1 MARIVSSERRRS
13 LNTFLVELRETTL
26 GWDYAAQNERVSV
39 WIAAQSAGGE
49 VALAYPAV
57 GFGSDF
63 PWGCVAVTADSCGM
77 DAEWHSGLED
87 AAIHAG
93 FLPTS
98 RIVTDPASESFIVL
112 AKAVDVSRDA
122 TASLVIV
129 LGDLGNA
136 ASARPPSAVAEV
148 LRLHDDL
155 DVASARR
162 VLNYWQL
169 DAGLRQAIDD
179 LNEGAA

>member
-1 MARIVSSERRRS
+1 MARIVSSERRLS

-39 WIAAQSAGGE
+39 WIVAQSAGGE

-77 DAEWHSGLED
+77 DSEWHSGLED

-98 RIVTDPASESFIVL
+98 WACRT
-112 AKAVDVSRDA
+112 R
-122 TASLVIV
+122 T
-129 LGDLGNA
+129 
-136 ASARPPSAVAEV
+136 
-148 LRLHDDL
+148 
-155 DVASARR
+155 
-162 VLNYWQL
+162 
-169 DAGLRQAIDD
+169 AGLRSIRLLPNGRWSCQRMAIEC
-179 LNEGAA
+179 LRLAPQTLI

>member
-1 MARIVSSERRRS
+1 M
-13 LNTFLVELRETTL
+13 
-26 GWDYAAQNERVSV
+26 W
-39 WIAAQSAGGE
+39 
-49 VALAYPAV
+49 
-57 GFGSDF
+57 
-63 PWGCVAVTADSCGM
+63 
-77 DAEWHSGLED
+77 
-87 AAIHAG
+87 
-93 FLPTS
+93 

-136 ASARPPSAVAEV
+136 ASARPPAAVAEV
-148 LRLHDDL
+148 LRLHDEL

-169 DAGLRQAIDD
+169 DVGLRQAIDD